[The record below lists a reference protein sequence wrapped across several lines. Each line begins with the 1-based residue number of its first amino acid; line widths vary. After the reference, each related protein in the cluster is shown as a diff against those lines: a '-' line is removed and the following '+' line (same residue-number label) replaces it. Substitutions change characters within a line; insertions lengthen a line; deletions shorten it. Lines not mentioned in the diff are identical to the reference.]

1 MEEEKE
7 WKRYERQQEGGLSRL
22 RRRKGLQGAEDMT
35 IKVKFLA
42 YFRDLFGEREKE
54 VLLLDGSRLRDL
66 LKALCDTA
74 EREKQIFAEEEKLN
88 PHTVIMK
95 NGMPVQSLG
104 GPAAQLA
111 DGDIIAIFPYLG
123 GG

>member
-1 MEEEKE
+1 
-7 WKRYERQQEGGLSRL
+7 
-22 RRRKGLQGAEDMT
+22 MT

-54 VLLLDGSRLRDL
+54 VRLPDGSCLRDL
-66 LKALCDTA
+66 LKVLCSTA
-74 EREKQIFAEEEKLN
+74 EREKAILGENYKLN
-88 PHTVIMK
+88 PHTVVMR
-95 NGMPVQSLG
+95 NGTPVQPLDG
-104 GPAAQLA
+104 LAAPLS